1 MAEPDVA
8 TISTEELNEVCRISF
23 CTMRTTL
30 AKMMQKGTR
39 NAQLLTAMKEE
50 RVQLK
55 AEIQRLK
62 AEIQKQKA
70 RFEGLEIADKG
81 SRFVAETKAK
91 AAAAE
96 IERLKEMVVKLE
108 EESERAIAESRKAK
122 KETRAAEN
130 ALLASQKKN
139 ESLEE
144 DVKKL
149 KRRLAKAEADA
160 VSVRA
165 DAVAALGSASTKENY
180 LVPRPARVEAIRS
193 ILRKLSQTPGFD
205 ATHPVLVFQI
215 TKPGSTK
222 KKPEHFIAIATSG
235 GGSVLSVA
243 DKEFHNGLGP
253 AYDKNKRIF
262 DPEGHIPS
270 EFMDGLWSKE
280 SFTTRNASYE
290 WLKTLGLARKYGAPS
305 SDYGILFGGK
315 WYSCHGLCKQRAR
328 FRLEHGGEEA
338 GDAEMKKWL
347 EAGYSELWAGLGGPA
362 AGPAAGPA
370 PAAEVAVQLPGG
382 LKRPAPEPEPEPEQA
397 ASDAEV
403 VVVVDDDGA
412 ASEPPE
418 KRARSSDEAVESVD
432 TADEAVDTA
441 DEPSVDTAD
450 EPSDGSVDR
459 DSVDGIEF
467 TSADSMDALGLGE
480 ESARPDA
487 DPDPDPNPV
496 ALPRVRE
503 VAGQHR
509 DGPRPSLPSQG
520 RRGLSLPSQGR
531 RGLSLPGR
539 RLK

>member
-1 MAEPDVA
+1 MAEPEPNVGR
-8 TISTEELNEVCRISF
+8 ISTDELHKRCQTDFRALS
-23 CTMRTTL
+23 MTL
-30 AKMMQKGTR
+30 ANMMQKGTR
-39 NAQLLTAMKEE
+39 NAQLLVAMKEE

-70 RFEGLEIADKG
+70 RFEGLEIVDKG

-96 IERLKEMVVKLE
+96 IERLKEMVVKLK

-122 KETRAAEN
+122 KETRAMEN

-205 ATHPVLVFQI
+205 ATHPVLVFQV

-270 EFMDGLWSKE
+270 EFMDGPWSKE

-328 FRLEHGGEEA
+328 FRLEHGGEAA

-347 EAGYSELWAGLGGPA
+347 EAGYSELWAGRRQPNRPSGFPA
-362 AGPAAGPA
+362 A
-370 PAAEVAVQLPGG
+370 
-382 LKRPAPEPEPEPEQA
+382 
-397 ASDAEV
+397 
-403 VVVVDDDGA
+403 
-412 ASEPPE
+412 
-418 KRARSSDEAVESVD
+418 
-432 TADEAVDTA
+432 
-441 DEPSVDTAD
+441 
-450 EPSDGSVDR
+450 
-459 DSVDGIEF
+459 
-467 TSADSMDALGLGE
+467 
-480 ESARPDA
+480 
-487 DPDPDPNPV
+487 
-496 ALPRVRE
+496 
-503 VAGQHR
+503 
-509 DGPRPSLPSQG
+509 
-520 RRGLSLPSQGR
+520 
-531 RGLSLPGR
+531 
-539 RLK
+539 